1 MCGSS
6 SVLSSSKS
14 RLSDLKL
21 FERHVSALM
30 TNGEHNFRLGEFVST
45 LLDGRSYRLPL
56 WENYRHSGE
65 PKGEI
70 AQAFAQV
77 QRMLNILVR
86 TEYALD
92 LITCAELQLTIVD
105 VHRPANGLIRRGS
118 FKNGLEVLDGFVKPY
133 IDEDLPLSRRKITV
147 YPR

>member
-1 MCGSS
+1 
-6 SVLSSSKS
+6 VRQLLRPQLFKKS
-14 RLSDLKL
+14 AVRSQAVRETRLSADDQ
-21 FERHVSALM
+21 RRA
-30 TNGEHNFRLGEFVST
+30 RLPTWRFVST

-92 LITCAELQLTIVD
+92 LITCVELQLTIVG